1 MPDTYLLLKLLHIA
15 AVVAFLGNIAT
26 GLFWHRVAARSSD
39 PEVLAFTMGGIIK
52 SDRWF
57 TVPGVVLIIA
67 SGTGLAILG
76 GYPLLRT
83 GWILWTLLLFMA
95 SGAAFMAKVAPLQ
108 RQLHA
113 MAEVG
118 ARGGNFDRAA
128 YDALAHRWE
137 SWGAFALGTPLIG
150 LALMVLKPF

>member
-1 MPDTYLLLKLLHIA
+1 MMDTYLLLKLVHIA
-15 AVVAFLGNIAT
+15 AVVAFLGNITT
-26 GLFWHRVAARSSD
+26 GLFWHRVAARSAD
-39 PEVLAFTMGGIIK
+39 PRVLAFTMGGIIA

-67 SGTGLAILG
+67 SGFGLAMVG

-95 SGAAFMAKVAPLQ
+95 SGAAFMARVAPLQ
-108 RQLHA
+108 RELRT
-113 MAEVG
+113 MAEAG
-118 ARGGNFDRAA
+118 ASSGAFDRAA
-128 YDALAHRWE
+128 YDALALRWE
-137 SWGAFALGTPLIG
+137 AWGAVALGTPLIG